1 MKKLNITKKQYN
13 ESKYFNKKYGALKY
27 MSESGKLYK
36 TDKGVVIDHTLC
48 VGCGLCKQVCPFGAI
63 QGGEE

>member
-1 MKKLNITKKQYN
+1 
-13 ESKYFNKKYGALKY
+13 
-27 MSESGKLYK
+27 
-36 TDKGVVIDHTLC
+36 KGVVIDHTLC